1 MLQIKVGNT
10 EHYTYICTVMRIILD
25 NSANS
30 FEERIDTQRE
40 ARRQALHKQ
49 INKYKVEINRS
60 VFRKTKEEK
69 EELKKRRISYK
80 NR

>member
-25 NSANS
+25 NSGKS
-30 FEERIDTQRE
+30 FEERVDTQRE
-40 ARRQALHKQ
+40 ARREALHKQ
-49 INKYKVEINRS
+49 INKHKVDIDRS
-60 VFRKTKEEK
+60 VFRKTKKEK

>member
-1 MLQIKVGNT
+1 MK
-10 EHYTYICTVMRIILD
+10 IILD

-40 ARRQALHKQ
+40 SLRQALRKQ
-49 INKYKVEINRS
+49 INKYKVDIDRS

-69 EELKKRRISYK
+69 EELKKRRINYK
-80 NR
+80 NRYYEQ

>member
-49 INKYKVEINRS
+49 INKHRVEINRS

-69 EELKKRRISYK
+69 EELNKRRISFK

>member
-1 MLQIKVGNT
+1 MLQIKVGYT

-25 NSANS
+25 NSIKS
-30 FEERIDTQRE
+30 FEERVDTQRE

-49 INKYKVEINRS
+49 INKHKVEINRN

-69 EELKKRRISYK
+69 EELKKRRVNFK